1 MATIPTTTINSRSV
15 NPRARRGCRVP
26 PSCILG
32 PDQTREAAPGLPEQP
47 AAPAALR
54 LLLATPLCVIGHEGL
69 AGPVAHGVAPA
80 LGAPE
85 PALAA
90 RPVAARE
97 DGGLARGGAAERAGE
112 GGWKFRHARALAT
125 SSAAS
130 VFSVPCAACRGCPWS
145 YSFPLED
152 RQLTPIQAFGVSSA
166 GVGGTGWDSV
176 SAV

>member
-15 NPRARRGCRVP
+15 NARARRGCRVP

-32 PDQTREAAPGLPEQP
+32 PDQTRETALALPDQP
-47 AAPAALR
+47 ATPAAFR
-54 LLLATPLCVIGHEGL
+54 WLLAAPLCVGGHEGFP
-69 AGPVAHGVAPA
+69 GPDGHRIAA
-80 LGAPE
+80 
-85 PALAA
+85 ALAA
-90 RPVAARE
+90 PQPAVAACPVAARD
-97 DGGLARGGAAERAGE
+97 DGGLARGSATKRAGE
-112 GGWKFRHARALAT
+112 GRSKFRHARVLAT

-145 YSFPLED
+145 CSFALED

-166 GVGGTGWDSV
+166 GVAGTGWASV